1 MSERMFRERMRAGA
15 GTGSGVGRTASAA
28 PAVKLG
34 AAVIRQ
40 RRPLGDPSAGGA
52 RVAYAL
58 AGIVAAMLLL
68 AVGAGAGLHLLPA
81 IIAAGGLAGAF
92 LLLSGRDEASGKRVA
107 GAGETAQDPARHGIE
122 TAALLATIHDA
133 MGDLAIVRD
142 LDGKI
147 MQANGAFHELC
158 GCADARGLT
167 CAELGLRFEPK
178 TGPDRYFVHIYTPSG
193 TRLYDWHD
201 VLVRDPA
208 RGRPMRHSIARDVTE
223 EMLAASQREEA
234 RRRAEETSRA
244 KSRLLATVSHE
255 IRTPLSGI
263 LGMSRLLA
271 ETRLSEE
278 QKNYLAGM

>member
-15 GTGSGVGRTASAA
+15 GTGSGAGRTASAA
-28 PAVKLG
+28 PAVNLG

-81 IIAAGGLAGAF
+81 IIAAGGLVGAF

-158 GCADARGLT
+158 GCADAR
-167 CAELGLRFEPK
+167 
-178 TGPDRYFVHIYTPSG
+178 
-193 TRLYDWHD
+193 TR
-201 VLVRDPA
+201 
-208 RGRPMRHSIARDVTE
+208 G
-223 EMLAASQREEA
+223 
-234 RRRAEETSRA
+234 
-244 KSRLLATVSHE
+244 
-255 IRTPLSGI
+255 G
-263 LGMSRLLA
+263 
-271 ETRLSEE
+271 
-278 QKNYLAGM
+278 